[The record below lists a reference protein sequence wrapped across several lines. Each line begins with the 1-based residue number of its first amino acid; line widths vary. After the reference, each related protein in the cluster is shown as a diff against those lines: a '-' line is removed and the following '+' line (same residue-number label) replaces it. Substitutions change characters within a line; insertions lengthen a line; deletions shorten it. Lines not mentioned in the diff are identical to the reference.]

1 MCSWRLSNSESTA
14 DSLKAS
20 RSSEVQIPQTPALKP
35 VRGYA
40 QRLESAMAVEMQYL
54 YFAIPPRER
63 RPSLDLQNLDMNE
76 VYRRFWDDVEAIH
89 RQAHDPS
96 ILTQSTK
103 MHLSC
108 SDLFSKRFRVN
119 SRNGSSRSR
128 QITSCRRTC
137 KKLLH
142 CRKSSRRKEKRPKI
156 CRRNCSKPP
165 RRRPKWSSRNR
176 KLLRSRLKLN
186 VASWRQRSSARRSSS
201 LIWRLVKG
209 VPGQCAGLL

>member
-103 MHLSC
+103 MHL
-108 SDLFSKRFRVN
+108 
-119 SRNGSSRSR
+119 RNGSSRSR